1 METRPTEYP
10 TQTIA
15 EMALAILANPGVG
28 RVEILQD
35 IHDHDK
41 VCVVNAFVNK
51 VHGHGLE
58 INVPFSLHSIGIPLN
73 VWGERKLLNRRFDGE
88 MSKDVLIPAMMSA
101 IKATRRTAN
110 ERDRDDL
117 MLYPDQ
123 ILWVRIR
130 CDKGQRKNCASVMFD
145 KHIKGSVWFDVIK
158 EPVPVFAS
166 WGDTQGDWYQGQ
178 IQVRPFRGS
187 ILFSRWFNERLN
199 SPSLARLPGDVWDHT
214 AGFLGLPN
222 PNPETH
228 SRRRPFAYD
237 SDGWT
242 RQLERK
248 ILSHYNHDL
257 DSEEN

>member
-35 IHDHDK
+35 IHHDK

-51 VHGHGLE
+51 VHGHGLD
-58 INVPFSLHSIGIPLN
+58 INVPFSLHSGSWIPLN
-73 VWGERKLLNRRFDGE
+73 VLNRQFDGE
-88 MSKDVLIPAMMSA
+88 MSRDVLIPAMMSA

-110 ERDRDDL
+110 ERDRDAL

-130 CDKGQRKNCASVMFD
+130 CDKGQRKNCASVTFD

-158 EPVPVFAS
+158 EPVPVFATS
-166 WGDTQGDWYQGQ
+166 RLHTQGDWYEGQ
-178 IQVRPFRGS
+178 IQVRPFGGS

-214 AGFLGLPN
+214 AGFPGLAN

-242 RQLERK
+242 
-248 ILSHYNHDL
+248 
-257 DSEEN
+257 